1 MIPTVELRRIIEASF
16 MPMACHCTINP
27 GGNLTVEVTDPA
39 TGQVDLLVVGIPT
52 ESLTTSRDIN
62 ELIAQLRAELRA
74 NQEWF
79 IADFHGRNL
88 LQRRRG

>member
-16 MPMACHCTINP
+16 VPLACHCTINP
-27 GGNLTVEVTDPA
+27 GGNLTVEVSDPQ

-52 ESLTTSRDIN
+52 EPIATSRDISA
-62 ELIAQLRAELRA
+62 LVAQLRTELKA

-79 IADFHGRNL
+79 DADFHGRNL
-88 LQRRRG
+88 LQRRHH

>member
-16 MPMACHCTINP
+16 NPMTCHCTINP
-27 GGNLTVEVTDPA
+27 GGNLTVEVTDPK

-52 ESLTTSRDIN
+52 ESLATVRDIN
-62 ELIAQLRAELRA
+62 DLLAQLREELKA

-79 IADFHGRNL
+79 QADFHGRNL
-88 LQRRRG
+88 LQRRHH